1 MRRYELIFIVQPEL
15 SEEEVK
21 SITDR
26 YLQIITAQ
34 KGTLIKTE
42 DWGKRRLAYN
52 INKQSKGTYI
62 LVDFYGP
69 GSMIKEIERN
79 LKIDDN
85 ILKFLTVKTKD
96 SFDPESLEEERK
108 KEQLLQEAQISS
120 DEPAPIVA
128 QGPGEEEIDSES
140 VKEGE

>member
-1 MRRYELIFIVQPEL
+1 MKRYELIFIVQPEL

-21 SITDR
+21 TITDR
-26 YLQIITAQ
+26 FLQIITAQ

-42 DWGKRRLAYN
+42 DWGKRRLAYD

-96 SFDPESLEEERK
+96 PFDPESLEEERK

-120 DEPAPIVA
+120 DEPEPIVA
-128 QGPGEEEIDSES
+128 QEPGEEEIDSE
-140 VKEGE
+140 KEGE

>member
-1 MRRYELIFIVQPEL
+1 MRRYELIFIVQPDL
-15 SEEEVK
+15 SEEETK
-21 SITDR
+21 TITDR

-34 KGTLIKTE
+34 KGSIIKTE
-42 DWGKRRLAYN
+42 DWGKRRLAYD

-69 GSMIKEIERN
+69 GSMIREIERN

-96 SFDPESLEEERK
+96 PFNPESLEEERK
-108 KEQLLQEAQISS
+108 KEQLLQEAQITP
-120 DEPAPIVA
+120 DEPETPAPQDAVV
-128 QGPGEEEIDSES
+128 EENDSE
-140 VKEGE
+140 KEGD

>member
-1 MRRYELIFIVQPEL
+1 MRRYELIFIVQPDL
-15 SEEEVK
+15 SEEETKTV
-21 SITDR
+21 TDR

-34 KGTLIKTE
+34 KGSIIKTE
-42 DWGKRRLAYN
+42 DWGKRRLAYD

-69 GSMIKEIERN
+69 GSMIREIERN

-96 SFDPESLEEERK
+96 PFNPESLEEERK
-108 KEQLLQEAQISS
+108 KEQLLQEAQITP
-120 DEPAPIVA
+120 DEPETPAPQDAVV
-128 QGPGEEEIDSES
+128 EENYSE
-140 VKEGE
+140 KEGD